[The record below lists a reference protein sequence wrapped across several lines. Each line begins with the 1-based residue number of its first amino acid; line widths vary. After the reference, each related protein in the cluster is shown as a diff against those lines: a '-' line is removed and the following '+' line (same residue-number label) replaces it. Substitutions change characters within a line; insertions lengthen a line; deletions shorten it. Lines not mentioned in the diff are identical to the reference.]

1 MLPVFGR
8 PLKAKPDTQ
17 SSEHGLVGTKEHHR
31 LSSSSRSIERHILF
45 LGDPNTV
52 KQHG

>member
-17 SSEHGLVGTKEHHR
+17 SSEHGLVGTKEHDC
-31 LSSSSRSIERHILF
+31 LA
-45 LGDPNTV
+45 
-52 KQHG
+52 QAAAA